1 MNDSDSVLRTA
12 SRTVRQSFGKL
23 YLAAAWP
30 YLFALGI
37 MMVLRLILLRYADSQ
52 QTPDPTEL
60 WRSMSLGA
68 KLGVLLAFVA
78 VAWLPA
84 GLAYASVSQ
93 SVLQAELS
101 VDEVI
106 RNVLRRI
113 APSAV
118 LTIILG
124 LAITVGNFV
133 FSSPAY

>member
-12 SRTVRQSFGKL
+12 IRTVRQSFGKL
-23 YLAAAWP
+23 YLVAAWP

-52 QTPDPTEL
+52 QTLDPTEL
-60 WRSMSLGA
+60 WRSMSIGA

-93 SVLQAELS
+93 RAC
-101 VDEVI
+101 
-106 RNVLRRI
+106 RR
-113 APSAV
+113 SCRS
-118 LTIILG
+118 TK
-124 LAITVGNFV
+124 
-133 FSSPAY
+133 